1 MTRKNNPLN
10 RQRDPIAVSE
20 VIMETTTQTMNS
32 NFDINSEENP
42 QAVEQTDS
50 FSYDTAINEDNAVPP
65 NENSNNTQ
73 GLAEKEQEIESLKTQ
88 VEERTSQYLRIVADF
103 DNFRK
108 RSQKEKDELE
118 QQIKGNTIIELL
130 PVVDNFERARS
141 QLKPQTD
148 AEMNIHKSYQSVY
161 KQLVDCLKRLGVAP
175 MRPEGQEFDPSLHE
189 AVMRAPS
196 EEPEGTVLEELVR
209 GYFLGDR
216 ILRHAMVKVAAPI
229 ESVIPSEENSVA
241 SQEES

>member
-1 MTRKNNPLN
+1 
-10 RQRDPIAVSE
+10 
-20 VIMETTTQTMNS
+20 METTTQTMNS
-32 NFDINSEENP
+32 NFDPNSEENP
-42 QAVEQTDS
+42 QATEQTDS
-50 FSYDTAINEDNAVPP
+50 FSYDTASNEANAVPP
-65 NENSNNTQ
+65 SENSNNAQ

-175 MRPEGQEFDPSLHE
+175 MRPEGQQFDPSLHE

-196 EEPEGTVLEELVR
+196 EEAEGTVIEELVR

-216 ILRHAMVKVAAPI
+216 ILRHAMVKVAAPM
-229 ESVIPSEENSVA
+229 ESVITSEENSVA

>member
-1 MTRKNNPLN
+1 
-10 RQRDPIAVSE
+10 
-20 VIMETTTQTMNS
+20 METTTQTMNS

-50 FSYDTAINEDNAVPP
+50 FSYDTAINEDNAVPSS
-65 NENSNNTQ
+65 ENSNNTQ

>member
-1 MTRKNNPLN
+1 
-10 RQRDPIAVSE
+10 
-20 VIMETTTQTMNS
+20 METTTQTMNS

-42 QAVEQTDS
+42 QAAEQTDS
-50 FSYDTAINEDNAVPP
+50 FSYDTAPKEDNAVPP
-65 NENSNNTQ
+65 SENSNNAQ

-148 AEMNIHKSYQSVY
+148 AELNIHKSYQSVY

-216 ILRHAMVKVAAPI
+216 ILRHAMVKVAAPM
-229 ESVIPSEENSVA
+229 ESVITSEENSVA
-241 SQEES
+241 SQDES